1 MKDYTYFFEIKNL
14 LTQFVAAFDETTI
27 KRYNKDRE
35 PGEVIE
41 VRYVLAPKQRVM
53 YDIVNKAQ
61 NLTLPVVAVNV
72 TSISRDNERVFNK
85 LNNIH
90 NFVNE
95 KDSRTVRMP
104 VPINISVSM
113 SILTRYM
120 DDMDQILSNFIP
132 FNNPYIILSWKEPTG
147 AGNDVFEIRS
157 EVLWDGNISLSS
169 PTDTTYTDKFRVV
182 ADTSFT
188 IKGWLFKDKNEI
200 ATPIYFIDTNFS
212 IPGNNTSLEIYSDTD
227 LDSLSA
233 TDIETVSL
241 SAYPT
246 ITNLWHNYQSNLQP
260 VYTNLSLN
268 GALTG
273 SNNFVIYGY
282 NFDYTTAI
290 ALSSNNKTLYNS
302 LTSFS
307 TARMGTVS
315 GFKLS
320 SYEILSQNILSVTLP
335 YTINTGLVDVMI
347 INPAGYA
354 STSSISGVDLRLNFS
369 TAVSGYRMSA
379 FNISYTETVSQ
390 VLKWQIQVEITNPS
404 TAELITIPYTSSE
417 ITTPGLVSVSIPEY
431 TNTVAYQ
438 YQTFWREYNTA
449 FGGWTSWLPLT
460 NKGSAYNY
468 TTGLMQYYII
478 PGD

>member
-27 KRYNKDRE
+27 KRYNKTRE
-35 PGEVIE
+35 PEEVIE

-72 TSISRDNERVFNK
+72 TGVSRDNERVFNK
-85 LNNIH
+85 INNIH
-90 NFVNE
+90 NFVTE

-104 VPINISVSM
+104 VPINITVSM
-113 SILTRYM
+113 SILTKYM

-132 FNNPYIILSWKEPTG
+132 FNNPYIILSWKEPSG
-147 AGNDVFEIRS
+147 IGDEVFEIRS
-157 EVLWDGNISLSS
+157 EVLWNGNISLTT
-169 PTDTTYTDKFRVV
+169 PTDTTYLEKFRVV

-212 IPGNNTSLEIYSDTD
+212 IPGKKASLEIYSDSD

-233 TDIETVSL
+233 TEVETISI
-241 SAYPT
+241 SAYPA

-260 VYTNLSLN
+260 VYENLSLK
-268 GALTG
+268 GSLTAN
-273 SNNFVIYGY
+273 NNFIIYGY

-290 ALSSNNKTLYNS
+290 VLSSNNNTLYNN

-307 TARMGTVS
+307 TAKMGTVS

-320 SYEILSQNILSVTLP
+320 SYEILNQNILSVSLP
-335 YTINTGLVDVMI
+335 YTLNTGLVDFVI

-354 STSSISGVDLRLNFS
+354 STASISGVDLRLNFND
-369 TAVSGYRMSA
+369 TVSGYKMSA
-379 FNISYTETVSQ
+379 FDVSYTETGPLVT
-390 VLKWQIQVEITNPS
+390 KWQIQVEITNPS

-431 TNTVAYQ
+431 TNTIQYQ

-449 FGGWTSWLPLT
+449 LGGWTSWLPLT
-460 NKGSAYNY
+460 NKGPSYSY
-468 TTGLMQYYII
+468 TTGMMQYYII
-478 PGD
+478 PGS